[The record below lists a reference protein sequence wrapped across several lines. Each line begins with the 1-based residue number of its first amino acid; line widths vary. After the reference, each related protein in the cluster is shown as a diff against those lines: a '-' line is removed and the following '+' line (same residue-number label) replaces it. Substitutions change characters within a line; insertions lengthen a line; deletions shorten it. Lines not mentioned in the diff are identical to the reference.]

1 MTEKID
7 TTAAI
12 ACLDLTKVYETGAA
26 ALQDLTL
33 TIERGMSFGLLGENG
48 AGKSTLV
55 RLIMDF
61 LFPTS
66 GTLLSSRASYSRGL
80 MLATALLRIPLLV
93 LMLLLKLQ
101 KRP

>member
-1 MTEKID
+1 MLFSSETDI
-7 TTAAI
+7 I
-12 ACLDLTKVYETGAA
+12 VACTNLTKVYEGGTI
-26 ALQDLTL
+26 ALKELTL
-33 TIERGMSFGLLGENG
+33 NIERGMSFGLLGENG